1 MRNAPLARFGA
12 AFRLE
17 LRLICLHWSY
27 PLLHLLWAVI
37 IFGNMAGLDLGTAQ
51 TSEQFLI
58 AVVRTMISG
67 VALFVAGNSYARTI
81 RNRFDSLEGTLPIHF
96 EVTFGRWLACTLA
109 MIAFGSE
116 PLILAAQSG
125 PFESFLRGLVP
136 FLIETAIPLSVMTA
150 FGWLLVS
157 VIGVRRWLFPLLA
170 GLWIALIVLPTLSG
184 RHSVPFAGLFNFTGN
199 GGPVLYTE
207 LFGEM
212 PQGDLPRWFN
222 LFYLGVLGILLGI
235 LLMRYQGR
243 HDHQVGRRSIAFT
256 LSALVILLAAGAGY
270 SGTVAAAQARQ
281 DAADSA
287 FYDNRD
293 PNVILSAQ
301 TSETISDYDLTVDLS
316 DVTQPHFVARLM
328 LRNRGTT
335 PLAKLHLRLDHD
347 LTITQSSFPV
357 EHEHDFLTITP
368 DDPLAPGA
376 TLPIQL
382 SYSGAVWRTEMFG
395 QVPLALYFANA
406 EGVSLSL
413 GLSWSPTPA
422 SFKVS
427 VLGAPTMHFA
437 SSLPVIPNSNERTF
451 AAQSV
456 TGALLIGSPNLATVE
471 SGAIRLIAAKDDVPA
486 FQKAADRLY
495 APTLEQVRRFFPDV
509 PIKGV
514 MLFGTESL
522 ELPESRSLTDGWIT
536 VMTGRSWIAR
546 IKTDDAAERALI
558 VTNSLITPLFPAADN
573 VPVTTVPGGNGI
585 LISNLEGTQLLDG
598 IALFITLNDVQHAD
612 AGAIQRALDSPKGV
626 DSTVAQS
633 LNRIYTNDGE
643 ASVIRALRQ
652 VRLRQA
658 EVFKLPPDQ
667 LDAWLAAASHV
678 Q

>member
-1 MRNAPLARFGA
+1 MRNIPFARFGA

-27 PLLHLLWAVI
+27 PLLHVLWAI
-37 IFGNMAGLDLGTAQ
+37 LIFGNLGGRDLGTAQ
-51 TSEQFLI
+51 TYEHFMI
-58 AVVRTMISG
+58 PIVRTMISG
-67 VALFVAGNSYARTI
+67 VALFMAGSSYARTI
-81 RNRFDSLEGTLPIHF
+81 RNRFDSLEGTFPIQF

-109 MIAFGSE
+109 IIAFVTE
-116 PLILAAQSG
+116 PLLLAALNG
-125 PFESFLRGLVP
+125 PFESLLSGFVP
-136 FLIETAIPLSVMTA
+136 FMIETVIPLSVMTA

-170 GLWIALIVLPTLSG
+170 GLWIALLVLPTLPGS
-184 RHSVPFAGLFNFTGN
+184 HSVPSAGLFNFTGN
-199 GGPVLYTE
+199 GSPVVYTE
-207 LFGEM
+207 LFGGM

-222 LFYLGVLGILLGI
+222 VFYLSVLGILLGI
-235 LLMRYQGR
+235 LLMRYQER
-243 HDHQVGRRSIAFT
+243 HNHRVGRRSVAFT
-256 LSALVILLAAGAGY
+256 LSALVILLVAGASY

-281 DAADSA
+281 QADRT
-287 FYDNRD
+287 FYDSRD
-293 PNVILSAQ
+293 PSVNFTAGMSVI
-301 TSETISDYDLTVDLS
+301 ISDYDLTVDLS
-316 DVTQPHFVARLM
+316 DVAQPHFVARLT
-328 LRNRGTT
+328 LRNQGTT

-347 LTITQSSFPV
+347 LTIIQSNFPI
-357 EHEHDFLTITP
+357 ERDHDFLTITP
-368 DDPLAPGA
+368 ADPLAPGA

-382 SYSGAVWRTEMFG
+382 SYSGTVWRTEMFG
-395 QVPLALYFANA
+395 RVPLALYFANA

-437 SSLPVIPNSNERTF
+437 SSLPVVANSDGRTF

-471 SGAIRLIAAKDDVPA
+471 SGSIRLIAAKDDLPA
-486 FQKAADRLY
+486 FQKAADTFY
-495 APTLEQVRRFFPDV
+495 APTLEQVRRFFPDT

-514 MLFGTESL
+514 MLFGTDSL
-522 ELPESRSLTDGWIT
+522 SLPDSRNLTDDWIT
-536 VMTGRSWIAR
+536 VVIGRSWLAHT
-546 IKTDDAAERALI
+546 KPDDAVERTSVI
-558 VTNSLITPLFPAADN
+558 TNALITPLFPAADN
-573 VPVTTVPGGNGI
+573 LPVTIAPGGNGMI
-585 LISNLEGTQLLDG
+585 ISNLEGTQLLDG

-612 AGAIQRALDSPKGV
+612 AGAIQRALDSLKGV
-626 DSTVAQS
+626 DTTVAQS

-643 ASVIRALRQ
+643 AGVIRALRQ
-652 VRLRQA
+652 VQLRQS
-658 EVFKLPPDQ
+658 EVFKLPVDQ

>member
-27 PLLHLLWAVI
+27 PLLHLLWAVLV
-37 IFGNMAGLDLGTAQ
+37 FGNLAGRDLGTAQ
-51 TSEQFLI
+51 SVLEQYMLFI
-58 AVVRTMISG
+58 VRTMISG
-67 VALFVAGNSYARTI
+67 VALFVAGSSYARTL
-81 RNRFDSLEGTLPIHF
+81 RNRFDSLEGTFPIQF
-96 EVTFGRWLACTLA
+96 EVTFGRWSACTLA
-109 MIAFGSE
+109 IIAFGIE
-116 PLILAAQSG
+116 PLILAARSG
-125 PFESFLRGLVP
+125 PFESLLSGLVP

-170 GLWIALIVLPTLSG
+170 ALWIALLVLPTLPG

-270 SGTVAAAQARQ
+270 SGTVAAAQVRQ
-281 DAADSA
+281 DADRT

-293 PNVILSAQ
+293 PSVNFMAEMSVI
-301 TSETISDYDLTVDLS
+301 ISDYDLTVDLS
-316 DVTQPHFVARLM
+316 DVTQPHFVARLT

-357 EHEHDFLTITP
+357 ERDHDFLTITP
-368 DDPLAPGA
+368 ADPLAPGA

-495 APTLEQVRRFFPDV
+495 APTLEQVRRFFPDT

-514 MLFGTESL
+514 MLFGTDSL
-522 ELPESRSLTDGWIT
+522 ALPESRNLTDGWIT
-536 VMTGRSWIAR
+536 VVTGRSWIAR

-558 VTNSLITPLFPAADN
+558 VTNSLITPLFPAATN
-573 VPVTTVPGGNGI
+573 LPVTTAPGGNGMI
-585 LISNLEGTQLLDG
+585 INDLEGTQLLNG
-598 IALFITLNDVQHAD
+598 MALFITLNDVQHAD
-612 AGAIQRALDSPKGV
+612 AGAIQRALDSLKGV
-626 DSTVAQS
+626 DTMVAQS

-643 ASVIRALRQ
+643 AGVIRALRQ
-652 VRLRQA
+652 IRLRQA
-658 EVFKLPPDQ
+658 EVFKLPTDQ

>member
-1 MRNAPLARFGA
+1 
-12 AFRLE
+12 
-17 LRLICLHWSY
+17 
-27 PLLHLLWAVI
+27 
-37 IFGNMAGLDLGTAQ
+37 
-51 TSEQFLI
+51 
-58 AVVRTMISG
+58 
-67 VALFVAGNSYARTI
+67 
-81 RNRFDSLEGTLPIHF
+81 
-96 EVTFGRWLACTLA
+96 
-109 MIAFGSE
+109 
-116 PLILAAQSG
+116 
-125 PFESFLRGLVP
+125 
-136 FLIETAIPLSVMTA
+136 
-150 FGWLLVS
+150 
-157 VIGVRRWLFPLLA
+157 
-170 GLWIALIVLPTLSG
+170 VLPTLLG

-207 LFGEM
+207 LFGGM

-270 SGTVAAAQARQ
+270 SGTVAAAQVRQ
-281 DAADSA
+281 DADRT

-293 PNVILSAQ
+293 PSVNFMAEMSVI
-301 TSETISDYDLTVDLS
+301 ISDYDLTVDLS
-316 DVTQPHFVARLM
+316 DVTQPHFVARLT
-328 LRNRGTT
+328 LRNQGTT
-335 PLAKLHLRLDHD
+335 PLAKFHLRLDHD
-347 LTITQSSFPV
+347 LTITQSSLPT
-357 EHEHDFLTITP
+357 ERDHDFLTITP
-368 DDPLAPGA
+368 AEPLAPGA

-382 SYSGAVWRTEMFG
+382 SYSGTVWRTEMFG

-413 GLSWSPTPA
+413 GLSWSPMPA

-437 SSLPVIPNSNERTF
+437 SSLPVVPNSNERTF

-495 APTLEQVRRFFPDV
+495 TPTLEQVRRFFPDI
-509 PIKGV
+509 PIEGV
-514 MLFGTESL
+514 MLVGTESL
-522 ELPESRSLTDGWIT
+522 ELPESRNLTDGWIT
-536 VMTGRSWIAR
+536 VVTGRSSLAR
-546 IKTDDAAERALI
+546 VKTDDAAQRTLT
-558 VTNSLITPLFPAADN
+558 VTSALITPLFPAATN
-573 VPVTTVPGGNGI
+573 LPVTTAPGGNGI

-612 AGAIQRALDSPKGV
+612 ARAIQRALDSLKGV
-626 DSTVAQS
+626 DTTVAQS

-643 ASVIRALRQ
+643 AGVICALRQ
-652 VRLRQA
+652 VQLRQA
-658 EVFKLPPDQ
+658 EVFKLPVDQ
-667 LDAWLAAASHV
+667 LDSWLAAASHV